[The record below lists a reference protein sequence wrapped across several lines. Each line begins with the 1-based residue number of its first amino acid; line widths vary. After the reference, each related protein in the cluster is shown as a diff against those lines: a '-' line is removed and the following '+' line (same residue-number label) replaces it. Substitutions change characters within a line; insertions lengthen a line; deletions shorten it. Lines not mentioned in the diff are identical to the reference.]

1 MNKARVPFL
10 DLSELHA
17 ECSEQLAEATN
28 RVISS
33 NSFILGKEVEQFESD
48 WARYCGV
55 GCAIGVGNGLDALH
69 LILRALDVGPGDEV
83 IVPANTFIATW
94 LAVTMCGASPVS
106 VEPDRDTFNIDPNL
120 VEHAVTAR
128 TKAIIAVHLYGQ
140 PADVDAL
147 AKIAQK
153 NGIYLVEDAA
163 QAHGAKHKG
172 RRIGGHSAAA
182 AWSFYPGKNLGAL
195 GDAGAVTTNNE
206 ALANKIRVLRNYG
219 SAVKYEHLL
228 QGFNSRLDEIQAA
241 ALSAKLPHLDDW
253 NERRT
258 EVARSYNE
266 ALAPLVGALDRP
278 GSCALLSVP
287 AIREWAVS
295 AWHLY
300 VIRVS
305 NRDRAIEFYSARG
318 VETSIHYP
326 IRPSRQAAFADRQ
339 ESTTERSQF
348 DDSDQLL
355 SLPMGPHLNQRQV
368 DQVIAASK
376 ELFSG
381 ARESRLNTKGITD
394 G

>member
-1 MNKARVPFL
+1 MNKVSVPFL
-10 DLSELHA
+10 DLSGLHA
-17 ECSEQLAEATN
+17 ECSDQLAEATD

-55 GCAIGVGNGLDALH
+55 GFAIGVGNGLDALH

-106 VEPDRDTFNIDPNL
+106 VEPDRDTFNINPSL
-120 VEHAVTAR
+120 AERAVTAR

-147 AKIAQK
+147 AKIAEK
-153 NGIYLVEDAA
+153 NGLYLVEDAA
-163 QAHGAKHKG
+163 QAHGAKHRG

-206 ALANKIRVLRNYG
+206 TIANKIRVLRNYG

-258 EVARSYNE
+258 EVARLYDE
-266 ALAPLVGALDRP
+266 ALAPLVGVV
-278 GSCALLSVP
+278 GEGCQLLSIPVT
-287 AIREWAVS
+287 REWAISV
-295 AWHLY
+295 WHLY

-305 NRDRAIEFYSARG
+305 NRDRAIDFYSARG

-326 IRPSRQAAFADRQ
+326 IRPFRQAAFANSQ
-339 ESTTERSQF
+339 ESITELAHF
-348 DDSDQLL
+348 DDSHQLL
-355 SLPMGPHLNQRQV
+355 SLPMGPHLKRAQV

-381 ARESRLNTKGITD
+381 ALEFGLNTNGVAD